1 MALTKQ
7 DLEAIEGI
15 ISKQVAPVDTK
26 VGSLRQEI
34 QGEFAMVHQDIKE
47 VISDIAALREQIQ
60 QLTITLDKF
69 LKRLTDHE
77 EEFTILKSE
86 MKQVKQVLKE
96 KLGIDFKG
104 ATNW

>member
-7 DLEAIEGI
+7 DLDAIGKVVG
-15 ISKQVAPVDTK
+15 KQINPIVLDVKELKTDMVFVK
-26 VGSLRQEI
+26 QEI
-34 QGEFAMVHQDIKE
+34 IEIKHDL
-47 VISDIAALREQIQ
+47 SGLREQIQ
-60 QLTITLDKF
+60 ALTITLDKF

-96 KLGIDFKG
+96 KLGVEFKG
-104 ATNW
+104 AANW

>member
-7 DLEAIEGI
+7 DLDAIGKVVE
-15 ISKQVAPVDTK
+15 KQLDPIVLDVKELKTDMVFVK
-26 VGSLRQEI
+26 QEI
-34 QGEFAMVHQDIKE
+34 IEIKH
-47 VISDIAALREQIQ
+47 D
-60 QLTITLDKF
+60 LDKF

-96 KLGIDFKG
+96 KLGVEFKG
-104 ATNW
+104 AVNW